1 MLKGMTLKKRKNRP
15 NDPHVPWPA
24 SKHSVVRFSHH
35 QVILPQHTKVRMLG
49 RASEAAENPPTVQ
62 GENDDL
68 AKHTKNT
75 GNFQF
80 TSMKWR
86 RNKQVCACPI
96 FWTLLSLK
104 QEDLHEKYGQL
115 PLWPGLLAAGPQPQK
130 CPCFQMQCM
139 NHCQTLNP

>member
-24 SKHSVVRFSHH
+24 SKHSVVRFSNH

-80 TSMKWR
+80 TSMEPILGGEETSR
-86 RNKQVCACPI
+86 FVPVLFSGPSCP
-96 FWTLLSLK
+96 
-104 QEDLHEKYGQL
+104 
-115 PLWPGLLAAGPQPQK
+115 
-130 CPCFQMQCM
+130 
-139 NHCQTLNP
+139 